1 MPSQEEQRRA
11 ARIKFQATDNLEVH
25 YKFLTH
31 LEDYQCDTIFKGVVA
46 NLSKG
51 GALFVG
57 PIPGPEWLTQLDSGS
72 VLIGLNIMASDE
84 RIKALTS
91 LRWTRPVKAIE
102 YGLSAEQAA
111 YELRADRP
119 APPEHSLQVPDRASD
134 ADRPAFPAGFLQG
147 LTRATR

>member
-11 ARIKFQATDNLEVH
+11 ARIKFHAADHLEVH

-31 LEDYQCDTIFKGVVA
+31 LEDYQCDQIFKGVVA

-57 PIPGPEWLTQLDSGS
+57 PIPGPEWLEHLNTGS
-72 VLIGLNIMASDE
+72 VLIGLNIMSPED

-91 LRWTRPVKAIE
+91 LRWTQPVKAHE
-102 YGLSAEQAA
+102 YGLSQDEPC
-111 YELRADRP
+111 YELGVRFEQIDPLHRNTLSKFLIGHQMRTGRQRREPAD
-119 APPEHSLQVPDRASD
+119 
-134 ADRPAFPAGFLQG
+134 
-147 LTRATR
+147 